1 MKKQK
6 NSSIHVR
13 KKIGRNMLLFLMTF
27 SLTLSAQT
35 ITRKATVVGNSVN
48 VGFNAS
54 IDAIALNQTL
64 LATTAS
70 TLNGAEVTIWNVRNN
85 KITEKTSILR
95 PFVID
100 NIRSAKLSNTRF
112 VNAYVS
118 GTVLKLEVYD
128 ISNNGN
134 TITIKDSKDSD
145 SLSSG
150 VARIISLSPTR
161 FVTTFIATAD
171 RRLRSIVWDI
181 DNNGIISRKGSINIF
196 QDMIHT
202 ATTALSSDKFV
213 ASYFSVELPSAGLVT
228 IFSVNSNGDISLS
241 GGELVSGHTESIRLA
256 TLTSNRFVYSSNNE
270 NGGDNLFTWNVATD
284 DTPSPLASTQS
295 VVTNDGAIASLNYA
309 NIATAVLE
317 NSSNTI
323 KINHFKIATDG
334 SFTLKGQESINTG
347 KHLAVTNLF
356 TTSTSSRIV
365 TAFVTANN
373 KLKLISWDIDLSSGA
388 REYAAGTEELNAP
401 LSDVGAYP
409 NPASNN
415 ASFTFHLN
423 EDSNASLKI
432 YNALGELIEE
442 VATGKFTKG
451 DHQVNWSVES
461 VPAGIY
467 YYSFESAG
475 QHLMKKLVVTH

>member
-6 NSSIHVR
+6 NFLVQSR
-13 KKIGRNMLLFLMTF
+13 KNIGRSMLLLLIPF

-35 ITRKATVVGNSVN
+35 ITRKASVVGNSIN
-48 VGFNAS
+48 LGFSSS
-54 IDAIALNQTL
+54 IDAVALTQTL

-70 TLNGAEVTIWNVRNN
+70 RLNGSEITIWHVGNN
-85 KITEKTSILR
+85 NITKKASTMR

-118 GTVLKLEVYD
+118 GTVLKLEVCD
-128 ISNNGN
+128 VSNNGN
-134 TITIKDSKDSD
+134 AITIKDSKDSD

-181 DNNGIISRKGSINIF
+181 DNNGVISRKGSMDIF

-202 ATTALSSDKFV
+202 GTTPLSSDKFV
-213 ASYFSVELPSAGLVT
+213 AAYYSVELPSAGLVT

-256 TLTSNRFVYSSNNE
+256 TLTSNRFVYSSTNE
-270 NGGDNLFTWNVATD
+270 NGGDNLLTWNVSD
-284 DTPSPLASTQS
+284 DNVPSPLASTPS
-295 VVTNDGAIASLNYA
+295 AITNDGAITALNYS

-323 KINHFKIATDG
+323 KINHFKTM
-334 SFTLKGQESINTG
+334 
-347 KHLAVTNLF
+347 
-356 TTSTSSRIV
+356 
-365 TAFVTANN
+365 
-373 KLKLISWDIDLSSGA
+373 A
-388 REYAAGTEELNAP
+388 R
-401 LSDVGAYP
+401 
-409 NPASNN
+409 
-415 ASFTFHLN
+415 
-423 EDSNASLKI
+423 I
-432 YNALGELIEE
+432 YN
-442 VATGKFTKG
+442 
-451 DHQVNWSVES
+451 
-461 VPAGIY
+461 
-467 YYSFESAG
+467 
-475 QHLMKKLVVTH
+475 